1 MFSKNINK
9 SAIRNRILTRASIRP
24 NQNRPKTSPPFETAG
39 VARTRKA
46 LLKIPFSRLEPH
58 RLLPQLA
65 DRFPFR
71 ICRVAEANDRS
82 AKNHWFARQRVKQ
95 SAKG

>member
-24 NQNRPKTSPPFETAG
+24 NQNRPKISAPFETAG
-39 VARTRKA
+39 VARAQNVLFKN
-46 LLKIPFSRLEPH
+46 PFSCLAPY

-82 AKNHWFARQRVKQ
+82 AKNHWFARERVKQ